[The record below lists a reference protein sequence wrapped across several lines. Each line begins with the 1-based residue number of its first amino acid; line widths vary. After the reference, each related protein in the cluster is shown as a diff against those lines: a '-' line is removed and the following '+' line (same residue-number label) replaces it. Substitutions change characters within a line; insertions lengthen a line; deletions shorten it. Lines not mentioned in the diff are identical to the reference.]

1 MYFITHFDA
10 KDSKSKLCISP
21 YGNRTFKFTKKLC
34 LSLEECAET
43 LSNHWCLSNS
53 LNIDDDLIAI
63 RNKQDLSKLRDVTN
77 RLMVLDLDE
86 ITSSDDYYKVIE
98 FFKERD
104 YTCILSQSRSFNG
117 IDNFNIKGFLKIN
130 VDSTEDNIRRHN
142 DFLKYHIGE
151 YCKVDETVK
160 NDVSYQ
166 APTRNNEII
175 HVQED
180 GTNFISINDIPSR
193 QEPRSKQTQVI
204 VNSNVIQK
212 CMDIYM
218 SLGYVVASTNINQNG
233 SINWSHHSEVRSKGG
248 FFMYIDRPFVMYHN
262 NESRNL
268 SIWNQIK
275 KTEEGREYLKLLFKK
290 QQEDNILD
298 TTSYDNLCVINDR
311 FINVDACSDIIDN
324 FLGTSNSLLKI
335 KSAMGTG
342 KSLVIDRIIERSD
355 ERILIISNRISVAL
369 DYGKKY
375 GIKTYLDSGTSMWK
389 SGENL
394 IVQYDSLH
402 KYKLKDF
409 DIIILDE
416 FVSLLFQSRSELSKD
431 NKNFNLSK
439 FQSIMRGTRKVVIAD
454 AFLNG
459 YENILFDKKFIFYIR
474 NDYRDEISH
483 FNYKHRE
490 MFFSSVVNVLNNRE
504 PGESVTMSVM
514 SNNALNAMERKL
526 TELGFNVATLTAA
539 TPELRKKKIYD
550 IFDNRD
556 GFGWDILLYSPT
568 LTVGVSNMNNVKHHF
583 HFDTGNAA
591 DVISSLQMVKR
602 SRRATVL
609 HTFLKETQKYNPTNS
624 DDLDIMSNNDIVAY
638 FNGKQSTLLI
648 ETDEDGDFRLSA
660 LGKFSNKIETL
671 FNIFENNHSNAFKIL
686 LSEQFKFNTHEVE
699 TNDPSFSFYTMIKEH
714 KESVKEATI
723 TMIERHK
730 NCDYSDEHINEL
742 RSKTIDLAEDERT
755 ALILDKVKSRLK
767 KGISRENLI
776 LLTELDIKNN
786 GKFIKELELL
796 SDAMSTHEEIE
807 KKLSSIVAFSVN
819 STQNKEI
826 IAFYTYLNSLKLER
840 LEKWYSDK
848 QINEID
854 EKLNYKKFKSFL
866 RSIGYKSRNGRM
878 ELSIEHIKFVR
889 YFL

>member
-1 MYFITHFDA
+1 MYFITHFNA

-21 YGNRTFKFTKKLC
+21 YGNKAFKFTRKLC
-34 LSLEECAET
+34 LSLEECADT

-53 LNIDDDLIAI
+53 LDIDTDIMAI
-63 RNKQDLSKLRDVTN
+63 RNKQDLSKLRDVNN

-86 ITSSDDYYKVIE
+86 ITSSDDYYRVVE

-117 IDNFNIKGFLKIN
+117 VDNFNIKGFLKMD
-130 VDSTEDNIRRHN
+130 VDNTEDNIRRHN
-142 DFLKYHIGE
+142 DFLKYHIGD
-151 YCKVDETVK
+151 YCKVDDTVK
-160 NDVSYQ
+160 NDVAYH
-166 APTRNNEII
+166 APTRNHEII
-175 HVQED
+175 HVQEE
-180 GTNFISINDIPSR
+180 GTAFIPITDIPSR
-193 QEPRSKQTQVI
+193 QEPKTQQTQVI

-212 CMDIYM
+212 CMSIYIG
-218 SLGYVVASTNINQNG
+218 LGYQIVSTAINQNG
-233 SINWSHHSEVRSKGG
+233 SINWSHHSEVKSKGG

-262 NESRNL
+262 NESRNF
-268 SIWNQIK
+268 SIWNQFK

-298 TTSYDNLCVINDR
+298 ATTYDNLEVINDR
-311 FINVDACSDIIDN
+311 FINIDSCSDTIDN

-342 KSLVIDRIIERSD
+342 KSLVIDKIIERSD
-355 ERILIISNRISVAL
+355 ERILIISNRISVAM
-369 DYGKKY
+369 DYSKKY
-375 GIKTYLDSGTSMWK
+375 GIKTYLDTGADQWNK
-389 SGENL
+389 GENL

-409 DIIILDE
+409 DIVVLDE

-439 FQSIMRGTRKVVIAD
+439 FQSILRGTRKVVIAD

-459 YENILFDKKFIFYIR
+459 YENILFDKKYIFYIR
-474 NDYRDEISH
+474 NDYRDNISH

-504 PGESVTMSVM
+504 VGESVTMSVM
-514 SNNALNAMERKL
+514 SNNSLNAMEQKL
-526 TELGFNVATLTAA
+526 TEMGFNVATLTAA
-539 TPELRKKKIYD
+539 TPELRKRKIYE
-550 IFDNRD
+550 IFEDEN

-568 LTVGVSNMNNVKHHF
+568 LTVGVSNMNNAKHHF

-602 SRRATVL
+602 SRKANVL

-624 DDLDIMSNNDIVAY
+624 DDLDIMSNNDIVSY

-648 ETDEDGDFRLSA
+648 ETDEDGDFKLSS

-686 LSEQFKFNTHEVE
+686 LTEQFSFDTHDVS

-714 KESVKEATI
+714 KESVKEDTI

-742 RSKTIDLAEDERT
+742 KSKTIDLNDDERT

-767 KGISRENLI
+767 KGISRDNLI
-776 LLTELDIKNN
+776 LLTEIDIKNG

-796 SDAMSTHEEIE
+796 SDAMTTHEEIN
-807 KKLSSIVAFSVN
+807 KKLSNIVAFSVN
-819 STQNKEI
+819 STQNKDI
-826 IAFYTYLNSLKLER
+826 IAFYTYLSSLRLDR

-866 RSIGYKSRNGRM
+866 RNIGYKSRNGRM
-878 ELSIEHIKFVR
+878 ELSSYHIKFVR
-889 YFL
+889 YF